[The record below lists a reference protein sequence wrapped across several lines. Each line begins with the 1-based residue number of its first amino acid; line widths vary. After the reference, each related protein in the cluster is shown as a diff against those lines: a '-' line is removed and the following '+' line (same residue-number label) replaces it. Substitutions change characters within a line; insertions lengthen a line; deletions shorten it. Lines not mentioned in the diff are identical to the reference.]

1 MAEKENELPNI
12 EHTTSLVQDTISK
25 LVEAADVSKVYGRPI
40 KQGDVSVI
48 PAAENLT
55 VMGFGVG
62 VGSGTDSKEN
72 GGAGTGGGGGGGGR
86 TLSRPVAI
94 IVVTPEGAYVE
105 PVIDP
110 TKIALAA
117 ITAAGF
123 MIGMMMRMVR
133 KGKV

>member
-1 MAEKENELPNI
+1 MAENEYELPSI
-12 EHTTSLVQDTISK
+12 DYTTSLVQDTVSK

-40 KQGDVSVI
+40 KQGDVAVI

-55 VMGFGVG
+55 LMGFGVG
-62 VGSGTDSKEN
+62 AGGGTDSSEN
-72 GGAGTGGGGGGGGR
+72 GGAGSGGGGIGGGR

-123 MIGMMMRMVR
+123 MMGMMMRMVR
-133 KGKV
+133 KGKM